1 MHVLSDAMSHG
12 TFSTDSVI
20 RGHHVYKD
28 VWTPVIGEELMCQ
41 RELGNLRDPFAVS
54 VLNESTII
62 GHVPRKIS
70 VICSMF
76 LQTGGTIDCI
86 VFGNRQYSRDLVQG
100 GLEVPCEL
108 KFVGDNKHI
117 EKVKKLMKD
126 AHAITNEDKVTTPPE
141 KKLKLESAANIK
153 EEPPDMDIVQIDHS
167 QSEQV
172 WLHRGRYV
180 LTILEKEM
188 ILQGD
193 QLNDQIINVA
203 QQLLHKQ
210 FPHIVGLQLTLRQSK
225 KQSKVTPNQWQLQII
240 HCKTNYWIVA
250 STLYC
255 TNGKVNVYDSLYD
268 TVDEQT
274 KGIIT
279 GLFGI
284 SGIDIVPI
292 HKQQGTQDCG
302 LYSIAVC
309 VSLAFKLKP
318 ELLKFDQSA
327 MRSHLVHCIESENFV
342 PFPEIVSLR
351 KAVS

>member
-240 HCKTNYWIVA
+240 P
-250 STLYC
+250 L
-255 TNGKVNVYDSLYD
+255 
-268 TVDEQT
+268 
-274 KGIIT
+274 
-279 GLFGI
+279 
-284 SGIDIVPI
+284 
-292 HKQQGTQDCG
+292 
-302 LYSIAVC
+302 
-309 VSLAFKLKP
+309 
-318 ELLKFDQSA
+318 
-327 MRSHLVHCIESENFV
+327 
-342 PFPEIVSLR
+342 
-351 KAVS
+351 